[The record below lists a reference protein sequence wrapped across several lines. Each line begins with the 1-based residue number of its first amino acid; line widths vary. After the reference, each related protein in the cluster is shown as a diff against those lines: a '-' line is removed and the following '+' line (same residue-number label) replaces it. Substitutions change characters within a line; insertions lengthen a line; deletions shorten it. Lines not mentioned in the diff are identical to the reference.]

1 MNFLYLL
8 KYWIHF
14 LGGIEGE
21 EHLLATLEMEASKH
35 EEELLAEALLLQEE
49 LGVDLAEHVL
59 KFLFLYLYTQVFL
72 FV

>member
-1 MNFLYLL
+1 MLITSEYFV
-8 KYWIHF
+8 
-14 LGGIEGE
+14 GGIEGE

-59 KFLFLYLYTQVFL
+59 NFSFLIIPVFH
-72 FV
+72 